1 MSTNT
6 TYFDLVKPAKTDSQA
21 VSVINGN
28 MDTIDTEMHKPPL
41 TVNNIEPDPETRDIA
56 IETVP
61 FADNLSSD
69 IAQYN
74 SGTFIQRTSGG
85 DASIGNGTATLVS
98 IKGNYVRTGY
108 VPESLSMK
116 VNSSG
121 DDLTATIDR
130 DTFVAY
136 VNVSS
141 TITLTYTSSW
151 SADPALYGVT
161 VTGTPQNGDTIV
173 ITYVKENRGTITI
186 TTPAS
191 FNSTGWNLYN
201 NSTGRARVIK
211 YSNLYGFRIDGSYTS
226 IAFAETLS
234 GAQTSVTVTDH
245 NFMIP
250 SDGYIFVTGGD
261 ATTCIYETWSDW
273 TDGYQGEFE
282 AYTLDTID
290 LAEVMLSFPYGLMT
304 VENYTDEIDFSSGM
318 ATRRIERVLYNSE
331 NLEYVTGNDLPYIAD
346 TNYIYYVLPENDWV
360 ETSITLTD
368 EYTVSDHGIEYYI
381 GTTVPVPTE
390 ILYDEN
396 LKDKLRRDVVT
407 ISEQSLTAGQQE
419 QVRENIGA
427 ASAADVAQLLNNAI
441 ITRQYTYTTTASI
454 ASGAY
459 PFFTAEQFN
468 VSPIEGYSM
477 ASIRCVETGSSTLLV
492 SRLYRTV
499 SGNIIQVRNF
509 GSGNAASGK
518 VFIIEIVW
526 VKNALFGT

>member
-41 TVNNIEPDPETRDIA
+41 TINGISPDSTTRDLEL
-56 IETVP
+56 ETVP

-85 DASIGNGTATLVS
+85 DASIANGTATLVS
-98 IKGNYVRTGY
+98 VKGNYVRTGY
-108 VPESLSMK
+108 VAESIEMN
-116 VNSSG
+116 VTG
-121 DDLTATIDR
+121 EDITATINR

-141 TITLTYTSSW
+141 VITLTYTTEW
-151 SADPALYGVT
+151 SADPTLYGIT
-161 VTGTPQNGDTIV
+161 VTGTPANGDSITV
-173 ITYVKENRGTITI
+173 IYTKENRGTILTA
-186 TTPAS
+186 TPAS

-201 NSTGRARVIK
+201 HATGRARVIK
-211 YSNLYGFRIDGSYTS
+211 YSNLYGFRIDGTYTS
-226 IAFAETLS
+226 LAFAETLS
-234 GAQTSVTVTDH
+234 GVQTSVTVTDH

-250 SDGYIFVTGGD
+250 SDGYVFVTGGD

-290 LAEVMLSFPYGLMT
+290 LAEVMLSFPYGLMK
-304 VENYTDEIDFSSGM
+304 VNGYVDEIDFTAGM
-318 ATRRIERVLYNSE
+318 ATRRIERVLYNAE
-331 NLEYVTGNDLPYIAD
+331 NLAYVTGNDLPYIAD

-368 EYTVSDHGIEYYI
+368 EYTVSDHGIEFYTN
-381 GTTVPVPTE
+381 TTIPVPTE

-427 ASAADVAQLLNNAI
+427 AGQAEMDSLFSGLIKITSHSYTLSANVDANKTKTISASDLTPAVTEI
-441 ITRQYTYTTTASI
+441 SGYT
-454 ASGAY
+454 
-459 PFFTAEQFN
+459 
-468 VSPIEGYSM
+468 PILT
-477 ASIRCVETGSSTLLV
+477 VLDHTLSTLLPYA
-492 SRLYRTV
+492 LYPVTSGTV
-499 SGNIIQVRNF
+499 VAVRNIT
-509 GSGNAASGK
+509 SSATGNGK
-518 VFIIEIVW
+518 TVAVKIVW
-526 VKNALFGT
+526 IKNGMSV